1 MKNTKCAYC
10 GIELKRSNR
19 DFYRA
24 KHHFCCVAHKAL
36 FQYED
41 NEMYISKTMPNTAIL
56 KIQDIEFLINTQD
69 MVKVSCVKWCLKY
82 DKTIKNYYARAW
94 TRGNFKTRKQ
104 ILLHRFIMNC
114 PDDKEV
120 DHINKNTLD
129 NRRENLRCIEQ
140 ISNAQNKGFY
150 SNNKSGYKYIYWN
163 KINQTYVCEIK
174 RYKQII
180 FRTTSKLLKDII
192 AKRNSFIEEYN
203 KENGNTIKRLSVG
216 G

>member
-1 MKNTKCAYC
+1 MKTKCAYC
-10 GIELKRSNR
+10 GTNIERSKR

-36 FQYED
+36 FQQKD
-41 NEMYISKTMPNTAIL
+41 NNIYLSSDLPNVAIL
-56 KIQDIEFLINTQD
+56 EVQGVEFLID
-69 MVKVSCVKWCLKY
+69 IKDAIIVGCVKWGLKY
-82 DKTIKNYYARAW
+82 DKTINNYYARAW
-94 TRGNFKTRKQ
+94 TRGNFKNRKQ

-129 NRRENLRCIEQ
+129 NRRENLRCVEQ

-163 KINQTYVCEIK
+163 KTNKTYVCEIK

-180 FRTTSKLLKDII
+180 FRATDRTLENIVK
-192 AKRNSFIEEYN
+192 KRDKFIKEYN
-203 KENGNTIKRLSVG
+203 EANGNTITRLSVTS
-216 G
+216 